1 MSLRVNR
8 RFGWV
13 LVCTYSEH
21 RDSFGT
27 FVAVTG
33 ARGEEEDEEARGPR
47 EEGGEGLTGGL
58 LRRTK
63 SLITLK
69 VQQDMVKRGV
79 FSSRRGRMSMVLK
92 MKSPRAFTF

>member
-1 MSLRVNR
+1 MI
-8 RFGWV
+8 
-13 LVCTYSEH
+13 CTHIVH

-27 FVAVTG
+27 FVSVTG

-58 LRRTK
+58 LRMTK

-69 VQQDMVKRGV
+69 VQQDMVKKGV
-79 FSSRRGRMSMVLK
+79 FAYGRGRMSVVLK
-92 MKSPRAFTF
+92 MKSSRAFTF